1 MSRPRSQ
8 SRPSTCSTDRRRQRS
23 ASLSFRL
30 GLMQTRATQPLAQ
43 RDNKQRTKP
52 PVSSNL
58 TAASGRTGSSRHN
71 ASVSHISARFQ
82 GSQKTPQVKRGSC
95 AVVLK
100 GAFKKKLIPVEEVGF
115 PHFKR
120 CHHSWIGQREIK
132 LNQMLSCRS
141 LGNWGNGQAAWFCF
155 YIFVWPAKCD
165 SEYIIKFQSDSKFVT
180 SLSLTAF
187 H

>member
-8 SRPSTCSTDRRRQRS
+8 SRQSTCSTDRRRQRS

-30 GLMQTRATQPLAQ
+30 GLMQTTVEPRSHSHRETI
-43 RDNKQRTKP
+43 NKRTKP

-58 TAASGRTGSSRHN
+58 TAASGRTGSSHHT
-71 ASVSHISARFQ
+71 ASASHISARFQ

-95 AVVLK
+95 AVVWK
-100 GAFKKKLIPVEEVGF
+100 EAFKKKKYIPVEEVRF

-132 LNQMLSCRS
+132 LNQTLSCRT
-141 LGNWGNGQAAWFCF
+141 LCNWGNDQAALFCF
-155 YIFVWPAKCD
+155 YIFVWPAKWD
-165 SEYIIKFQSDSKFVT
+165 SGCISNFSKIQN
-180 SLSLTAF
+180 S
-187 H
+187 